1 MSLTDNWKK
10 ILNRNNRILSL
21 SHKDLDGVG
30 CSIVL
35 QNIYKNIEFKSLKYG
50 EVDSFLK
57 TVNFKNYDCVILT
70 DISPEHIETFDLSD
84 KIFLLDHHETAV
96 KYHCPEK
103 NRLINTKNSA
113 SVFVKEFFEKLF
125 NLDFYYLN
133 DLISIIDDFDLWKL
147 QDPRSKFFNELY
159 FKMYESDFRRR
170 FGNGNTK
177 LTQEEIDYVL
187 QRKKEFNKLYENL
200 DIYEF
205 DSINACFVI
214 STNFIND
221 ICHKLMEEK
230 GYQLTIC
237 INPKSRSCSVRTKED
252 CLDVGKVL
260 EILGLGAGHKKS
272 AGFRLLENEEP
283 STKIDMIE
291 KYLYYNYEDIRK

>member
-1 MSLTDNWKK
+1 MNLVEQYRK
-10 ILNRNNRILSL
+10 ILNRNNRILNI

-70 DISPEHIETFDLSD
+70 DISPEFKETFDLSD
-84 KIFLLDHHETAV
+84 KIFLLDHHESAV
-96 KYHCPEK
+96 KYHNPER
-103 NRLINTKNSA
+103 NLLVNTKNSA

-147 QDPRSKFFNELY
+147 QDPRSKYFNELY

-187 QRKKEFNKLYENL
+187 ERKKQFKETYEKL

-205 DSINACFVI
+205 DSINACFFI
-214 STNFIND
+214 STNFVND

-260 EILGLGAGHKKS
+260 EILGIGAGHKKS
-272 AGFRLLENEEP
+272 SGFRLLENEEP

>member
-10 ILNRNNRILSL
+10 ILNRNNRILSV
-21 SHKDLDGVG
+21 SHLDLDGVG

-50 EVDSFLK
+50 DVDEFLK

-84 KIFLLDHHETAV
+84 KIFLLDHHETAL
-96 KYHCPEK
+96 KFHCPEK

-133 DLISIIDDFDLWKL
+133 DLISIIDDFDTWKL
-147 QDPRSKFFNELY
+147 KDSRSRPFNELY

-187 QRKKEFNKLYENL
+187 QRKKEFNKVYENL
-200 DIYEF
+200 DIWEL

-221 ICHKLMEEK
+221 ICHKLMDEK

-260 EILGLGAGHKKS
+260 EILGIGGGHKKS
-272 AGFRLLENEEP
+272 SAFRLSENEEV
-283 STKIDMIE
+283 SHKIDMIE

>member
-1 MSLTDNWKK
+1 MNIQEKYRKL
-10 ILNRNNRILSL
+10 LNKNNRILNV
-21 SHKDLDGVG
+21 SHLDLDGVG

-50 EVDSFLK
+50 DVDEFLK

>member
-1 MSLTDNWKK
+1 MNLVEQYRK
-10 ILNRNNRILSL
+10 ILNRNNRILNL
-21 SHKDLDGVG
+21 SHADLDGVG

-283 STKIDMIE
+283 SKKIDMIE